1 MLPASGLRLLYAS
14 RGSGTHRS
22 SLLFLVR
29 RLCLYPLQR
38 GHDHEYTAAD
48 HRNLHRSSLSLRLNK
63 GGRPPAPPIACQK
76 VALPPLRRSC
86 GLLRALAVRLRR
98 TSGTLTGQE
107 AFAPTH
113 MSPEQ
118 TDWTGFAPVPQ
129 GHFRACSAGLGT
141 GANSVRLFRQAGAD
155 ALPSLEAFFYIPAP
169 WSFPLHTAAF
179 PRRPSAV
186 CLRLSPVG
194 ISCNMTIGGVMHAH
208 ASRRDRGTVG
218 TPARTGS

>member
-63 GGRPPAPPIACQK
+63 GGRPPAPAFACQK
-76 VALPPLRRSC
+76 VALPPFRRSC

-141 GANSVRLFRQAGAD
+141 GAKRCEACSTRWAGISRFSRRAQPCYARSRSVTRTVSPGF
-155 ALPSLEAFFYIPAP
+155 LPSLARI
-169 WSFPLHTAAF
+169 SFRTPTMCAGVPMRTRL
-179 PRRPSAV
+179 PS
-186 CLRLSPVG
+186 
-194 ISCNMTIGGVMHAH
+194 
-208 ASRRDRGTVG
+208 
-218 TPARTGS
+218 